1 MGYFDKKSTSQ
12 TLGRSVSDPEL
23 WQRINQYTLDVEGD
37 PFPFSARLARE
48 NGWSRQHA
56 RGTIE
61 EYKKFIYLICVS
73 KTPLTPSEAVDQVWH
88 LHLVYT
94 RSYWKDFCDGVLGR
108 AIHHDP
114 TKGGDSQTRR
124 FIGQYTG
131 TSALYES
138 EFGSAPP
145 VAFWPPV
152 AERFAASP
160 RLQWVDRRRNWVI
173 RKPDGLGGMLSRAAV
188 PLLLLLASTGPLQAE
203 GQKHSSGGGSFVSL
217 IVFGVF
223 VALALLLRGSRS
235 KRDNDNSSWSIS
247 ICGGWGGGDGGDG
260 GGCGGGCGGCGG

>member
-1 MGYFDKKSTSQ
+1 MGYFNNKSASQ
-12 TLGRSVSDPEL
+12 TVGCSVSDPDL

-48 NGWSRQHA
+48 NGWSRQQA
-56 RGTIE
+56 QGAIE

-73 KTPLTPSEAVDQVWH
+73 NTPLTPSEAVDQVWH

-94 RSYWKDFCDGVLGR
+94 RSYWKDFCEGVLGR

-124 FIGQYTG
+124 FIAQYTR
-131 TSALYES
+131 TCALYES

-160 RLQWVDRRRNWVI
+160 RLQWVDRRRHWVL
-173 RKPDGLGGMLSRAAV
+173 RKPDGLRGMLRWTAA
-188 PLLLLLASTGPLQAE
+188 PFILLLASAGTLQAE
-203 GQKHSSGGGSFVSL
+203 SEKQSSGGSSWVPL

-223 VALALLLRGSRS
+223 VAVALLLRSSRS
-235 KRDNDNSSWSIS
+235 KRRR
-247 ICGGWGGGDGGDG
+247 
-260 GGCGGGCGGCGG
+260 